1 MLNECPKNAAKQSQ
15 KSQLALMEWFLA
27 ISFAFD
33 EPYGYFVRATSAAGW
48 ATQKNIWLMDHC
60 TGKVMKDVSSQ
71 LFGVVETH
79 KFRGGGHRKDEQLEW
94 QVLRKRKLAQKP
106 V

>member
-1 MLNECPKNAAKQSQ
+1 MPEKCGKAKPKESISTDGMVPRDFLCFPRAIRVFRASNERRRLGDAKEH
-15 KSQLALMEWFLA
+15 L
-27 ISFAFD
+27 
-33 EPYGYFVRATSAAGW
+33 V
-48 ATQKNIWLMDHC
+48 NIWLMDHC
-60 TGKVMKDVSSQ
+60 IGKVMKDVSSQ
-71 LFGVVETH
+71 LFGIVETH